1 MKQTNTAHK
10 TIFLNEAIEAL
21 AIEKDGWYIDATFGA
36 GGHTE
41 LILQNGGKV
50 IAFDF
55 DDQAI
60 VVGQKKLNQFVAQK
74 KLIFIRENF
83 SKLKV
88 SLEKV
93 KKTTQI
99 KKISGILFDF
109 GTSTDQLMN
118 QSRGFSFSGA
128 GELDMRMDNR
138 LGVKAKDLLA
148 LLSEKQLSDLFF
160 TLGGEKDSRKIAKTI
175 VALRKKGEFITT
187 NQDLALL
194 IEKIKKFR
202 GKTHPATK
210 VFQALRIAINGE
222 LDNIENALPQALDV
236 MANQARMVTI
246 SFHEG
251 EDRIAKQTFKKWRQ
265 ENRGEI
271 ITKKAIMPDAE
282 AVRANPRCRSAKM
295 RIFEKQGELRSKRE
309 CPGVK

>member
-1 MKQTNTAHK
+1 MKQTNTTHK
-10 TIFLNEAIEAL
+10 TVFLNEAVEAL
-21 AIEKDGWYIDATFGA
+21 EIKKDDWYIDATFGA

-60 VVGQKKLNQFVAQK
+60 AAGQEKLKQFIVQK

-83 SKLKV
+83 GKLRM
-88 SLEKV
+88 SLEKA

-99 KKISGILFDF
+99 KEISGILFDF

-118 QSRGFSFSGA
+118 ESRGFSFSGS
-128 GELDMRMDNR
+128 GELDMRMDDR

-187 NQDLALL
+187 NQDLASL
-194 IEKIKKFR
+194 IEKTKKFR

-210 VFQALRIAINGE
+210 VFQALRIAVNDE
-222 LDNIENALPQALDV
+222 LDNIENALPQALDII
-236 MANQARMVTI
+236 ASQARMITI

-251 EDRIAKQTFKKWRQ
+251 EDRIAKQTFKKWHQ
-265 ENRGEI
+265 EERGEI
-271 ITKKAIMPDAE
+271 ITKKAIMPDSAAIAE
-282 AVRANPRCRSAKM
+282 NPRCRSAKM
-295 RIFEKQGELRSKRE
+295 RIFEKK
-309 CPGVK
+309 